1 MKSLLSMWALNIV
14 KVITGPSKYR
24 GILVVIM
31 KLARNSWNCV
41 KHNKTDSKW
50 SFCSKPYRTLSLS
63 RHLLWKKKSRRCFL
77 WTNAC
82 KQQVLFA
89 SDYCYTE
96 IFEKAIIISFPIT
109 QVSKQTQLLS
119 VFNGQID
126 VALLKYS
133 CGYYYIAS
141 FWCCDKSIW
150 VLSRWNNKWFI
161 FH

>member
-63 RHLLWKKKSRRCFL
+63 RHLLWKKIQKVFPLDKCMQATSFVCKRLLLHRNLWKSYHHKLSNNSSVKANSIAIGLQRSDRCCAAEVQLWLLLYCFFL
-77 WTNAC
+77 MLWQIN
-82 KQQVLFA
+82 
-89 SDYCYTE
+89 
-96 IFEKAIIISFPIT
+96 
-109 QVSKQTQLLS
+109 LS
-119 VFNGQID
+119 
-126 VALLKYS
+126 ALTVK
-133 CGYYYIAS
+133 
-141 FWCCDKSIW
+141 
-150 VLSRWNNKWFI
+150 
-161 FH
+161 